1 MSLGKNISNFR
12 KNISNFIKQTIQ
24 NNEQI
29 HITTKNGNVIVISEE
44 KYNSLIETLYLTNSN
59 EMKKKLIDGKNTP
72 LDNCIAEDEVEW

>member
-1 MSLGKNISNFR
+1 MISTNISNFR